1 MAFTLEANDCQLQCR
16 LTQPSSQLAECS
28 LLVVSLVGSLQSQCQ
43 SGQQPLRLSVRMRD
57 MCLSMPDGVGG
68 RGKEQ
73 QGVNQTSVLPSSFR
87 HVWGR
92 MVAMGTC
99 FVEVTTHPGCP
110 MAIVPPAP
118 LAVECAVNCG
128 IVEWSRGAA
137 EFVSA
142 VVGSIKDRCGATAS
156 QEGGQSRGWSLL
168 EMAKCGSFQ
177 LRVSNLNCIAAEEC
191 GDAHTVLLVHTDVLH
206 AANRP
211 GGREAGGGKW
221 WECEALRCVEAGVSG
236 LAVCAEALEA
246 RGKVRQ
252 VTLGKLLRL
261 FTVCLCTQVFP
272 CLLVSDLPLG
282 VLEVPQVSVEV
293 HKRDSIVSACCC
305 LGNQAIIQAASLVL
319 RM

>member
-1 MAFTLEANDCQLQCR
+1 MGQDTSPTSKSVTMAITLEANDCQLQCQ
-16 LTQPSSQLAECS
+16 LAQPSSRPAECS
-28 LLVVSLVGSLQSQCQ
+28 LLVASLVGSLHSQCQ
-43 SGQQPLRLSVRMRD
+43 SGQQPLRLSVRMGD

-68 RGKEQ
+68 RGQDQ
-73 QGVNQTSVLPSSFR
+73 QGVDQTSVLPSSFH

-110 MAIVPPAP
+110 MRSGPPQAP

-128 IVEWSRGAA
+128 IVEWSRGTA

-156 QEGGQSRGWSLL
+156 LKGGRSSGWSPL
-168 EMAKCGSFQ
+168 EAAKCGSFQ

-191 GDAHTVLLVHTDVLH
+191 GDTHTLLLVHADVLH

-221 WECEALRCVEAGVSG
+221 WECEALHSVEAGVSG
-236 LAVCAEALEA
+236 LAVCAEALEV
-246 RGKVRQ
+246 RGKVRH
-252 VTLGKLLRL
+252 R
-261 FTVCLCTQVFP
+261 
-272 CLLVSDLPLG
+272 
-282 VLEVPQVSVEV
+282 
-293 HKRDSIVSACCC
+293 
-305 LGNQAIIQAASLVL
+305 
-319 RM
+319 